1 MTKTQIK
8 VGKWF
13 HFVWPVWAN
22 FMGVYKS
29 RMDLKNKLFGPCFGV
44 KSSVS
49 PLFQALVRN
58 GEDSGLRKQLHNILL
73 NQFRTCGAS
82 ADSELP
88 WLSWMRAETSSHLF
102 CSIRW
107 ILYSLLTMR
116 LQAVFTGAFHCTSKL
131 HRYVEKSENTFGRM
145 APYGLIRSQC
155 IPLENWRGWFEFSF
169 VQKARCGRRLQ
180 SRVLWV
186 ITQCRGWWG
195 TDCIAQNISNWPFCT
210 LTHEARLSPQ
220 NKSLHLLKRRLNS
233 FQRYL
238 KSKCDTIQLKFQALE
253 DGERERKKSMFQK

>member
-1 MTKTQIK
+1 M
-8 VGKWF
+8 
-13 HFVWPVWAN
+13 
-22 FMGVYKS
+22 
-29 RMDLKNKLFGPCFGV
+29 
-44 KSSVS
+44 S
-49 PLFQALVRN
+49 PLSQALVWN

-88 WLSWMRAETSSHLF
+88 WLSWMKAETSSHLF
-102 CSIRW
+102 WSIRW

-116 LQAVFTGAFHCTSKL
+116 LQAVFTEQGSFHCTSKL
-131 HRYVEKSENTFGRM
+131 HRYVEKSENTFGQT

-155 IPLENWRGWFEFSF
+155 IPLENWRGWIEFSF

-238 KSKCDTIQLKFQALE
+238 KSKCNTFSWSFRHRKT
-253 DGERERKKSMFQK
+253 EREKKNQCFRNKMSRV